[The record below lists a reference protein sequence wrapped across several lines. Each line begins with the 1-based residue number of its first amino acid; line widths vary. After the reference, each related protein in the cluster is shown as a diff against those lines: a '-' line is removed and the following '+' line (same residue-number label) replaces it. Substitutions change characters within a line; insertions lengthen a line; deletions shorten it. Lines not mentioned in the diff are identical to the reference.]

1 MVKIARGEEGGC
13 SDLEGDLVPLEMF
26 DYRNKKLGCLL
37 KESMDETNFLGISV
51 RARSEWGGEGLVEL
65 ALL

>member
-1 MVKIARGEEGGC
+1 M
-13 SDLEGDLVPLEMF
+13 EGDLVPLEMF

-51 RARSEWGGEGLVEL
+51 RAGSARGGEGLV
-65 ALL
+65 